1 MHPDKALI
9 IAKLAHLAPEN
20 PHMAPQP
27 AFLEV
32 KKGMLV
38 GQLPGEAP
46 ESPKSPGLSA
56 DSPSDQLRGI
66 ADCIADSGTMHA
78 EQLRALAEH
87 LESLPDPE

>member
-9 IAKLAHLAPEN
+9 IAKLDHLGPEN
-20 PHMAPQP
+20 DHMKPQP

-46 ESPKSPGLSA
+46 ESPGLAA
-56 DSPSDQLRGI
+56 DSPSDQLRAI
-66 ADCIADSGTMHA
+66 ADCVADSGTMHA
-78 EQLRALAEH
+78 EQLRALAKH
-87 LESLPDPE
+87 LESLPSPE

>member
-9 IAKLAHLAPEN
+9 IAKLDHLGPEN
-20 PHMAPQP
+20 DHMKPQP

-46 ESPKSPGLSA
+46 TGCSGGL
-56 DSPSDQLRGI
+56 
-66 ADCIADSGTMHA
+66 
-78 EQLRALAEH
+78 
-87 LESLPDPE
+87 